1 MVQDLD
7 TSIEPRYVVSCVL
20 YSRAIMALEF
30 LFMSPGFIYF
40 LCSGTS
46 KALSVGGVGGHKMHI
61 FTANIPTFHAR
72 YRK

>member
-1 MVQDLD
+1 
-7 TSIEPRYVVSCVL
+7 
-20 YSRAIMALEF
+20 MALEF

-46 KALSVGGVGGHKMHI
+46 KALSVGGVGGHKMNI